1 MVDWQQIIIEN
12 GNGVERPQLASRRN
26 LVGDSVQRVRGT
38 VRRAVAA
45 PVAIAQSRHTPP
57 PPAGAS
63 PTLSCRWQP
72 WRGSRCWRR
81 HARSACGRSAFVRR
95 RSPTL
100 LQSSVQCLAQQK
112 QLVAVIRLPDDC
124 QHVPFIF
131 LKYFWY
137 CSDHFCDDSQKE
149 VISLLLLLLLLQ
161 PQFSFQ
167 F

>member
-1 MVDWQQIIIEN
+1 MEWN
-12 GNGVERPQLASRRN
+12 GHSQLA
-26 LVGDSVQRVRGT
+26 GETWWETQCSVYEELC
-38 VRRAVAA
+38 AA
-45 PVAIAQSRHTPP
+45 P
-57 PPAGAS
+57 G
-63 PTLSCRWQP
+63 
-72 WRGSRCWRR
+72 WRR
-81 HARSACGRSAFVRR
+81 RWPSRSRVILRCRRQAPRQRCLAVGSPGVVPGVGAAMRGLHAAGRLAFVRR
-95 RSPTL
+95 RRGPTL

-124 QHVPFIF
+124 QHVPFIYF
-131 LKYFWY
+131 LNKFWY